1 MAIDGTI
8 GGSFTMNDRRT
19 VGLNTG
25 ANIAVNFAPS
35 FTFADGVGA
44 LQANLIYH
52 ASLALTAGVFNFDL
66 AGALTDAFGTSVAL
80 ARVKALLFS
89 NDSATNIMT
98 LGNHAT
104 AAWATWLGATS
115 TLIVRPGGIILAV
128 APDATGWA
136 VTATTGDI
144 LKIAGTGTDAF
155 RIAVAGGLT

>member
-1 MAIDGTI
+1 MAITGSVTGT
-8 GGSFTMNDRRT
+8 FQFNDQRT

-25 ANIAVNFAPS
+25 ANIPVNFAPTIS
-35 FTFADGVGA
+35 FTDGVGA

-52 ASLALTAGVFNFDL
+52 GSLVLSAGVYNFDL
-66 AGALTDAFGTSVAL
+66 AGVLTDAFGTSVAL
-80 ARVKALLFS
+80 ARVKALAFS

-104 AAWATWLGATS
+104 AAWATFLGATS
-115 TLIVRPGGIILAV
+115 TMVIRPGGFFIASC
-128 APDATGWA
+128 ADATGWA
-136 VTATTGDI
+136 VTATTADI